1 MTGPPRA
8 GRRQITLLDGPLGTE
23 LERRGLA
30 LPAPLWSARAVLE
43 APGMLSEIHAEY
55 ARAGAEVHTS
65 CTFRTTARALRGT
78 AHATRWRELVHVAV
92 ELCRAAVGPRA
103 RVAGSIAPLEDCF
116 EPQRTPPDEMLLA
129 EHALLAQCLADA
141 GCDLLLVETMPTLR
155 ELGRATRAAVA
166 TGLPVWSAVTLG
178 PRGDFFDAAGLSAAR
193 RAAED
198 EGAQAFLINCTA
210 PELVGP
216 ALQAAA
222 AEPPLRVRL
231 GAYANALF
239 TVDSS
244 PPASTVRAAT
254 VSAELGAVT
263 EWPPRRYA
271 AAAETWLSSGASI
284 LGGCCGTT
292 PAHVALLNE
301 RFGQR

>member
-1 MTGPPRA
+1 MTALPQA

-23 LERRGLA
+23 LERRGLV
-30 LPAPLWSARAVLE
+30 LPAPLWSARAVIE
-43 APGMLSEIHAEY
+43 APELLSEIHGEY

-78 AHATRWRELVHVAV
+78 AHATRWRELVHMAV
-92 ELCRAAVGPRA
+92 EICRAAVGPRA

-116 EPQRTPPDEMLLA
+116 EPQHTPPDDVLIA
-129 EHALLAQCLADA
+129 EHALLARCLADA

-155 ELGRATRAAVA
+155 ELARATRAAVA

-178 PRGDFFDAAGLSAAR
+178 PRGNFFDAAGLAAAR

-198 EGAQAFLINCTA
+198 EGAQAFLVNCTA
-210 PELVGP
+210 PGLIGP

-222 AEPPLRVRL
+222 ADAPVRLQL

-239 TVDSS
+239 TVDGSQ
-244 PPASTVRAAT
+244 PGDRAD
-254 VSAELGAVT
+254 AEAGAVT

-271 AAAETWLSSGASI
+271 AAAETWLSSGATI